1 MIFDVEADGLLRQA
15 TKIHVLAYEKSGK
28 VFHTHDYDEM
38 RKILLSAKVLIGH
51 NIIRYDIPLLE
62 KILGIKIKARL
73 IDTLSLSWY
82 LNHSR
87 NIHGLDS
94 YGKEFGVPKPVVD
107 DWENLTPEEYAHRC
121 REDVK
126 INSLLWKQ
134 LRTKLLNLYEDKK
147 NADRLISYLSFK
159 LKCAAMQEESRWKLD
174 RELAETSLQ
183 TLYEQEAVLLDVLIK
198 AMPPVKKY
206 VVKTRP
212 AKPFKK
218 DGTYSVIGAKWFMLL
233 KERGLSEDYNGP
245 VEIFSHEEAPNPG
258 SHPQIKDWLFSLGW
272 KPITFKYEKDDDGV
286 ERKIPQVRI
295 EGDDGKELCPSVKK
309 LIDKEPA
316 IDALSN
322 LTVIQHRISIFKGFL
337 ENVDQEGFLTAEI
350 NGLTNTLR
358 FKHKVLVNLP
368 KVTKPWGEQVRG
380 CLVARD
386 GMVLCG
392 SDMTSLEETTKKH
405 FMFPMD
411 PEFVEEMSR
420 AGFDP
425 HLDLAKH
432 AGAVTQEEIDTFI
445 ALKKQAQHSPEE
457 QKLYLKI
464 NLIRGAY
471 KAANYACIYGVG
483 KAKLA
488 RETGLTVIEAA
499 KLIDTY
505 WQRNW
510 SVKKLV
516 DDLEKTNVKVIK
528 GEMWLFNPVSRL
540 WYSLRYTK
548 DIFST
553 LNQGT
558 GVWCFDNWIRE
569 ILSVRPQLTGQFHDE
584 IIIEIK
590 KGAEDKCKKLLKD
603 AIERV
608 NNKLKLNLKLD
619 VDVQFGFRYSEVH

>member
-15 TKIHVLAYEKSGK
+15 TKIHVLAYEKGGK
-28 VFHTHDYDEM
+28 VYHTHDYDEM
-38 RKILLSAKVLIGH
+38 RQILTSAKVLIGH
-51 NIIRYDIPLLE
+51 NIIRFDIPLLE
-62 KILGIKIKARL
+62 KILDIKIKARL
-73 IDTLSLSWY
+73 IDTLTLSWY

-94 YGKEFGVPKPVVD
+94 YGKDFGVPKPAVD
-107 DWENLTPEEYAHRC
+107 DWQNLSPEEYAHRC

-126 INSLLWKQ
+126 INSKLWDH
-134 LRTKLLNLYEDKK
+134 LRNKLLYLYDSKK
-147 NADRLISYLSFK
+147 DADRLISYLTFK
-159 LKCAAMQEESRWKLD
+159 LQCASLQEHSKWKLD
-174 RELAETSLQ
+174 RGLAEDTLAL
-183 TLYEQEAVLLDVLIK
+183 LYEKESVLLGELVK
-198 AMPPVKKY
+198 AMPTIKKY
-206 VVKTRP
+206 KPRERP

-218 DGTYSVIGAKWFMLL
+218 DGTLSVTGVKWFALL
-233 KERGLSEDYNGP
+233 KERGLPDDFNGTI
-245 VEIFSHEEAPNPG
+245 EIFSHEEEPNP
-258 SHPQIKDWLFSLGW
+258 SSPIQIKNWLFDLGW
-272 KPITFKYEKDDDGV
+272 QPTSFKYEKNEDGV
-286 ERKIPQVRI
+286 ERKIPQVRV

-309 LIDKEPA
+309 LIKKEPA
-316 IDALSN
+316 IDSLSD

-337 ENVDQEGFLTAEI
+337 ENVDDDGFLTAEV

-368 KVTKPWGEQVRG
+368 KVTKPWGKEVRG
-380 CLVARD
+380 CLIARD
-386 GMVLCG
+386 NMVLCG

-411 PEFVEEMSR
+411 PQFVEEMSR
-420 AGFDP
+420 KGFDP

-432 AGAVTQEEIDTFI
+432 AGAVSQEDIDTFI
-445 ALKKQAQHSPEE
+445 QLKSKPNHTPEE
-457 QKLYLKI
+457 QKLYLRV

-488 RETGLTVIEAA
+488 RETGLTVVEAA

-516 DDLEKTNVKVIK
+516 DDLAQTNVKNIN

-540 WYSLRYTK
+540 WYSLRNTK

-569 ILSVRPQLTGQFHDE
+569 ILFVRPQLTGQFHDE
-584 IIIEIK
+584 IILEIK

-603 AIERV
+603 SIEKV
-608 NNKLKLNLKLD
+608 NDKLKLNLKLD
-619 VDVQFGFRYSEVH
+619 VDVQFGNRYSEIH